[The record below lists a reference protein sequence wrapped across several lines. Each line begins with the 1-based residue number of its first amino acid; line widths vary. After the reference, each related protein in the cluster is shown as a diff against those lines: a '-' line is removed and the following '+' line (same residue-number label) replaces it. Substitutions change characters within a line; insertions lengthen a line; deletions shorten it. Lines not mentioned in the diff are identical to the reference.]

1 MHQIAVLEMLW
12 LLRAL
17 KLERL
22 ISLCCLS
29 YDLFCVFE
37 LLSDLFVVVELLLI
51 NALLLPTSAINLGI
65 HINDKIFAQPST
77 VEKRLNFN

>member
-1 MHQIAVLEMLW
+1 MLW

-37 LLSDLFVVVELLLI
+37 LLLDLFVVIELLLI
-51 NALLLPTSAINLGI
+51 NALLLSTSAINLGI
-65 HINDKIFAQPST
+65 YINDKIFAQSST
-77 VEKRLNFN
+77 VKKRLNFN